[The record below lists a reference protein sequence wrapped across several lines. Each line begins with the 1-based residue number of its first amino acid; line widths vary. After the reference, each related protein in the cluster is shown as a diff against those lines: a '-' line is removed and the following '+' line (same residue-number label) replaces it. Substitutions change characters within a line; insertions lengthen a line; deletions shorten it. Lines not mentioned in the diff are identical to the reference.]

1 MTMFSFD
8 NARFHY
14 DPYPI
19 GLISPAIAGDFYQS
33 LVDSFPPLELFH
45 FLPQAGR
52 KYVLS
57 EKFNSGNFRKFIGQN
72 ALWQELHGWIKSQ
85 AFVNQIDTMLRAHHI
100 DLGLERTHLVTDGAL
115 GWRLGELAKGR
126 WPQGDDA
133 LQTRFEFSMLPAD
146 GGYVIPH
153 TDTPRK
159 IITLVVF
166 MVNENEWDERHGGG
180 LEVDRMQDNRL
191 AFNWLNEQ
199 VAFED
204 VECVRTLEFKPNQCV
219 VFVKTF
225 NSLHSVRPMSG
236 NRDAM
241 RRSITINILR
251 QEGRSKKTPE
261 GTLAAT
267 SRQPATRD

>member
-1 MTMFSFD
+1 MFSFE

-19 GLISPAIAGDFYQS
+19 GLIAPVMAEDLYQS
-33 LVDSFPPLELFH
+33 LVDNFPPLELFH
-45 FLPQAGR
+45 FLPRVGR

-57 EKFNSGNFRKFIGQN
+57 EKFNSVNYRKFIAQN
-72 ALWQELHGWIKSQ
+72 PQWQELQRWIKSQ
-85 AFVNQIDTMLRAHHI
+85 AFVDEVDTMLRSHRI
-100 DLGLERTHLVTDGAL
+100 DLGLEHTRLVNHRAWT
-115 GWRLGELAKGR
+115 WRLGELAKGR

-133 LQTRFEFSMLPAD
+133 LRTRFEFSMLPVD

-166 MVNENEWDERHGGG
+166 MVNENEWDERHGGA
-180 LEVDRMQDNRL
+180 LEVDRMKDNRL
-191 AFNWLNEQ
+191 AFNWMNEQ

-204 VECVRTLEFKPNQCV
+204 VECVRTLDFKPNQCV

-225 NSLHSVRPMSG
+225 NSLHGVRPMTG
-236 NRDAM
+236 GRDAM
-241 RRSITINILR
+241 RRSITINIMR
-251 QEGRSKKTPE
+251 PEGRSKKTPNE
-261 GTLAAT
+261 KP
-267 SRQPATRD
+267 PAVE